1 MSVGLTM
8 SPLQLS
14 VVCPLQ
20 FGPSEWYS
28 GSGSSQAAPVGPT
41 CLRQIRGP
49 GLSKPVRNDRCR
61 LEKNATQ
68 MPAISGRLTA
78 HIRAAHVHR
87 VRQPDVF
94 VEATVG
100 GMEAWGRPQ
109 VPCRQ
114 QHMPVSVCCSGFRQH
129 RRARTMV
136 VAVGSGLAR
145 PRAPLTLS
153 DGGRSISGR
162 LQQLRNR
169 MLGARQAADRIDAE
183 VVHDARPH
191 AEPPGEQR
199 RPAYG
204 ADRCADMKLQR

>member
-1 MSVGLTM
+1 M

-49 GLSKPVRNDRCR
+49 GLSKPVHSDRCR

-68 MPAISGRLTA
+68 MAAISWRLTA
-78 HIRAAHVHR
+78 HVRAAHVHR

-94 VEATVG
+94 VEAAVG

-109 VPCRQ
+109 VPCQ
-114 QHMPVSVCCSGFRQH
+114 QHSQSAFCYSGFRQH
-129 RRARTMV
+129 RQARTMQMV
-136 VAVGSGLAR
+136 VAAGSGLAR

-153 DGGRSISGR
+153 DGGRSISGG

-169 MLGARQAADRIDAE
+169 MLGPRQSADRIDSE
-183 VVHDARPH
+183 IVDDARPH

-199 RPAYG
+199 RPAHG

>member
-49 GLSKPVRNDRCR
+49 GLSKPVHSDRCR

-68 MPAISGRLTA
+68 MAAISWRLTA
-78 HIRAAHVHR
+78 HVRAAHVHR

-94 VEATVG
+94 VEAAVG

-109 VPCRQ
+109 VPCQ
-114 QHMPVSVCCSGFRQH
+114 QHSQSAFATAVFDSIDK
-129 RRARTMV
+129 ARTMQHGGCSRQRIGE
-136 VAVGSGLAR
+136 ASGATHTFRWRPFDIRRASAAPQSYAR
-145 PRAPLTLS
+145 T
-153 DGGRSISGR
+153 
-162 LQQLRNR
+162 
-169 MLGARQAADRIDAE
+169 AAI
-183 VVHDARPH
+183 
-191 AEPPGEQR
+191 R
-199 RPAYG
+199 RPN
-204 ADRCADMKLQR
+204 RLRSCARRPSARRAAR

>member
-1 MSVGLTM
+1 M

-49 GLSKPVRNDRCR
+49 GLSKPARNDRCR

-94 VEATVG
+94 VEAAVG

-114 QHMPVSVCCSGFRQH
+114 RHSQSAFATAVFDSIDRQGRWWLQSAAGWRGLGRHSHFPMAAVRYPAGFSSSAIVCSERGRPPTESTPKLCTTPVRTPSRPVSSA
-129 RRARTMV
+129 ARLTEQTD
-136 VAVGSGLAR
+136 
-145 PRAPLTLS
+145 APT
-153 DGGRSISGR
+153 
-162 LQQLRNR
+162 
-169 MLGARQAADRIDAE
+169 
-183 VVHDARPH
+183 
-191 AEPPGEQR
+191 
-199 RPAYG
+199 
-204 ADRCADMKLQR
+204 